1 MAVCRFV
8 AVRGVLGRARGARVV
23 LVDGMARV
31 VGSRA
36 CFSVLAS
43 TREGALAASVCI
55 PVFLFREFLVVR
67 PTVRTHMIIPK
78 ASDSDP
84 TVIRQ

>member
-55 PVFLFREFLVVR
+55 PVFLFREFFIQYNIKVVWVRMRLVNV
-67 PTVRTHMIIPK
+67 TK
-78 ASDSDP
+78 
-84 TVIRQ
+84 